1 MSVRELELTGAAA
14 GSTISTQ
21 LILTPLGAMITGEY
35 EKGYW
40 GGQSC
45 AVVYQDG
52 TRMDHTEIE
61 AGRMSPEGVCILG
74 NWTFGEA
81 VDLDR
86 AAALPETLTLADR
99 EEIEDLAMIYN
110 TLSAEQKEFVQGGYD
125 GTDYQKLLA
134 VAQDKLAALDAGETD
149 PEPSPDPEGDKDKG
163 CKSHAEAGG
172 LAVAVIAVLAGAA
185 LFVSKRKTEEK

>member
-1 MSVRELELTGAAA
+1 MHKLRIPMRKAVFYAFFSIF
-14 GSTISTQ
+14 STFSRLASFTHRQNSAIACSSSS
-21 LILTPLGAMITGEY
+21 ILTPLGAMITGEY

-86 AAALPETLTLADR
+86 AAALEIGGLWIPLTGA
-99 EEIEDLAMIYN
+99 
-110 TLSAEQKEFVQGGYD
+110 
-125 GTDYQKLLA
+125 
-134 VAQDKLAALDAGETD
+134 DAGVVRAD
-149 PEPSPDPEGDKDKG
+149 
-163 CKSHAEAGG
+163 
-172 LAVAVIAVLAGAA
+172 
-185 LFVSKRKTEEK
+185 